1 MRVMTFNIQHCLNYI
16 ENKIDFEVMA
26 RAIIDCGADVV
37 GLNEVR
43 DLGSDEEYQAQTGIL
58 AELCGMEHYYFAK
71 AYEFPG
77 GPYGNAILSKI
88 PIVKAE
94 TIAIP
99 TPDPRGYDGYYEP
112 RCILKVELSDGATV
126 MVLHVGLNPDE
137 KESAVEMVLENLPDK
152 RCVLMGDLNMTPDDG
167 TLAPIY
173 QRMKDTAKGFC
184 ESKLSFP
191 SVSPY
196 CKIDYVFVSKDVKV
210 TGADIPDLVA
220 SDHRPHVADLIFDC
234 SA

>member
-1 MRVMTFNIQHCLNYI
+1 MKVMTFNIQHGLNYV
-16 ENKIDFEVMA
+16 EKRIDFDIMA
-26 RAIIDCGADVV
+26 RAIMDCGADIV

-43 DLGSDEEYQAQTGIL
+43 DLGTDEGYQAQTRIL

-77 GPYGNAILSKI
+77 GPYGNAILSRI
-88 PIVKAE
+88 PILKVE

-99 TPDPRGYDGYYEP
+99 DPEPRGYDGYYEP
-112 RCILKVELSDGATV
+112 RCILKAELADGITV

-137 KESAVEMVLENLPDK
+137 KESAVATALSELTDEK
-152 RCVLMGDLNMTPDDG
+152 CVLMGDFNMTPDDK
-167 TLAPIY
+167 TLFPIY
-173 QRMKDTAKGFC
+173 EKMKDAARGFC
-184 ESKLSFP
+184 DKKLSFP
-191 SVSPY
+191 SVDPY

-220 SDHRPHVADLIFDC
+220 SDHRPHTADLSF
-234 SA
+234 